1 MNPPQPR
8 GADLFESYVGSII
21 ASCSLAMMPMDELEA
36 RKLVEDVTP
45 HAFRAGLAGDLVSA
59 EVS

>member
-1 MNPPQPR
+1 MNT
-8 GADLFESYVGSII
+8 L
-21 ASCSLAMMPMDELEA
+21 LAALPMDELEV